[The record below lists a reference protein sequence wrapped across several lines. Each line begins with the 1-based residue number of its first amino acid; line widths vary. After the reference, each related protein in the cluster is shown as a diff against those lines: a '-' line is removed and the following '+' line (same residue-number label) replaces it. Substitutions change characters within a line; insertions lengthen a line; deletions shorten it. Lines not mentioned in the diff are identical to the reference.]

1 MNRRFLKPR
10 AIRTWAVV
18 AFYTVQEPA
27 LRRFLNMLCTNLS
40 QLGKYEITGGCW
52 ASLMADSYVQ
62 VSVCASG
69 GTL

>member
-27 LRRFLNMLCTNLS
+27 LRRFLNMLCTNLN
-40 QLGKYEITGGCW
+40 QLGK
-52 ASLMADSYVQ
+52 
-62 VSVCASG
+62 
-69 GTL
+69 